1 MSSQT
6 NIIVSIMTGD
16 LEMCEVFTDIRL
28 DMSRKKST
36 LQSIGRRSKRTSI
49 STSKVDTISQN
60 NTLANPTEC
69 RNQLFSLEKNVFD
82 EDVECGSIS
91 NNTKR
96 RSKRISS
103 RMSTNQSSHKITS
116 HFEEESKLSESDEV
130 LTDVHF
136 KDEGSDSDSSDFVSQ
151 FSNVNRPKSK
161 KKENSRLL
169 SKMKPKN
176 VSKRITKPSEKVKTV
191 QNFQSV
197 ENDSDDETEWV
208 EVNNETPNEID
219 FMHKLLNSSIIVAP
233 NEVEETKT
241 ALLTVAVPVD
251 NLNRKHSKQDPEL
264 LKLLA
269 LKRKLKEHHSSMHS
283 VHVLCFLAHSRVI
296 NRICDSSLCRA
307 LGVSLLANTSAV
319 YNNKTKQFIKLQ
331 LWSVEHVEA
340 CLVSLLSYQGMQCT
354 AKSVSGN
361 YEFQL
366 VQRLSESK
374 STEGDCIILLVAAL
388 RLLGFDVRIILGLN
402 PLPLLPS
409 KTATAIF
416 TSATKETK
424 NSDKK
429 KQNRKIIS
437 SDEEDIFDADFDYH
451 PYHEDLKPN
460 MILLAEIFLPKLD
473 RWVCIDPSSPTG
485 VVDKVTFKRG
495 VLYVV
500 GACSVRSTSPEL
512 VSYVGRNPVDLSPRY
527 VEDWCV
533 SARAHRI
540 PVEKW
545 DHFLDIQ
552 SKFFDKDAVEYDAL
566 VSKSDSLSTFRR
578 DRKDADSIHEKLLSE
593 PLPKRMQDFK
603 NHPLYVL
610 QRHLLKFQVIYPPDS
625 IPLGYFRN
633 EPVYSRD
640 CLHLCHTRES
650 WLKEAMTV
658 RLHEKPAKIVKA
670 RLSMKRKLLQGSD
683 STPPTVEVFGPWQV
697 EPYVPPKAENGVVP
711 RNAHGNV
718 ELFKPCMLP
727 VGCAHLCLSGIQY
740 IARRLGIDCAEA
752 VVGWTFHGAGWAHPS
767 MKGYVVCKESVP
779 ILIDAWRTEQMNA
792 AKLEREERTERV
804 LNNWKRLVRGL
815 FIWHRVKAQFAL
827 APLYNKQSS
836 VEKYEKASKAKCKET
851 TSKKMI
857 TSCIDD
863 EKVLESSISLDIPV
877 RNVETEKGWMRLGT
891 TDKVY
896 SFPKIPEVVK
906 LPTTKRRNPSRRK
919 RKTVKYEETSSEA
932 SNTEI
937 PSSKDDS
944 ADEFVEKFDSDE

>member
-1 MSSQT
+1 
-6 NIIVSIMTGD
+6 
-16 LEMCEVFTDIRL
+16 
-28 DMSRKKST
+28 MSRERST
-36 LQSIGRRSKRTSI
+36 LRRTGRRSDRTSI
-49 STSKVDTISQN
+49 STSTVDTICQN
-60 NTLANPTEC
+60 NTLANPTEWK
-69 RNQLFSLEKNVFD
+69 NQLVSVEGNLFD
-82 EDVECGSIS
+82 KEVECGSIS
-91 NNTKR
+91 NSAKR
-96 RSKRISS
+96 CSKRISS
-103 RMSTNQSSHKITS
+103 RVSSHKITS
-116 HFEEESKLSESDEV
+116 HFQEESKLSEGDEV
-130 LTDVHF
+130 LTDAHF
-136 KDEGSDSDSSDFVSQ
+136 KDEGNDSDLSDFVPH
-151 FSNVNRPKSK
+151 FSNADRPKSK
-161 KKENSRLL
+161 KQSKSRLP
-169 SKMKPKN
+169 SKLKPKS
-176 VSKRITKPSEKVKTV
+176 VSKHMTKLSNEVKTV
-191 QNFQSV
+191 QNFQS
-197 ENDSDDETEWV
+197 EEKDSDDETEWV
-208 EVNNETPNEID
+208 DINNEIPNEID
-219 FMHKLLNSSIIVAP
+219 FMHKLLNSSIISAP
-233 NEVEETKT
+233 SEVEETKT
-241 ALLTVAVPVD
+241 ASLTVAIPVD
-251 NLNRKHSKQDPEL
+251 NIKRKHSKQDPEV

-269 LKRKLKEHHSSMHS
+269 LKRKLKEHYSLMHS

-296 NRICDSSLCRA
+296 NQICDSSFCRA

-319 YNNKTKQFIKLQ
+319 YNNKTKQFIKLP

-340 CLVSLLSYQGMQCT
+340 CLISLLSYQGIQSCT
-354 AKSVSGN
+354 VKSLSDN

-402 PLPLLPS
+402 PIPLLPRE
-409 KTATAIF
+409 TATAVF
-416 TSATKETK
+416 TSATKD
-424 NSDKK
+424 SDKK
-429 KQNRKIIS
+429 KQNLKIIS
-437 SDEEDIFDADFDYH
+437 SDEEDIFGAQFDYH
-451 PYHEDLKPN
+451 SYHEDSKPN
-460 MILLAEIFLPKLD
+460 MILFAEIFLPKLD

-500 GACSVRSTSPEL
+500 GACSVLSTSSEL
-512 VSYVGRNPVDLSPRY
+512 VSYVGRNPVDLSARY
-527 VEDWCV
+527 VQDWCV

-540 PVEKW
+540 PAEKW
-545 DHFLDIQ
+545 GHFVDVQ
-552 SKFFDKDAVEYDAL
+552 SKFFDKDAVEYNAL
-566 VSKSDSLSTFRR
+566 VSKSDSLSTVQR
-578 DRKDADSIHEKLLSE
+578 DKKDADSIHEKLLSE

-767 MKGYVVCKESVP
+767 TKGYVVCKESVP
-779 ILIDAWRTEQMNA
+779 ILVDAWRTEQINT
-792 AKLEREERTERV
+792 AKLERLERTERV

-851 TSKKMI
+851 TIKRII
-857 TSCIDD
+857 TSRMDE

-877 RNVETEKGWMRLGT
+877 KNVETEKGWMRLGT
-891 TDKVY
+891 TDKAY

-944 ADEFVEKFDSDE
+944 ADEFIEKFDCNE